1 MCSPGTCQRCGRF
14 SGIYGHF
21 CVQGVKFFDSALSDD
36 EILAEFRRWTPRRPW
51 WHWRRYGLLPAQAIL
66 LVAMA
71 ETIYSGRYGLWLLVV
86 LLWVLTCWL
95 QRRR

>member
-1 MCSPGTCQRCGRF
+1 MVRDVKVLGR
-14 SGIYGHF
+14 
-21 CVQGVKFFDSALSDD
+21 ALSD
-36 EILAEFRRWTPRRPW
+36 EELFEQYRQWVRQLPW
-51 WHWRRYGLLPAQAIL
+51 WHWRRYGLFPAQAIL

-71 ETIYSGRYGLWLLVV
+71 ETIYSGRYGLWLLAV